1 MKLQQR
7 DLQRIL
13 ANRPAD
19 LRGILVYGPDAGHVS
34 ETAEVLARSV
44 VEDPSDP
51 FRSVILSGDTLRQD
65 PTALIDAATAMS
77 LTGGQPA
84 GLGSRRDRRP
94 GSAVPGSR

>member
-13 ANRPAD
+13 ANRPAG

-34 ETAEVLARSV
+34 ETAGALARSV

-51 FRSVILSGDTLRQD
+51 SARLS
-65 PTALIDAATAMS
+65 S
-77 LTGGQPA
+77 PA
-84 GLGSRRDRRP
+84 IRCARTRLH
-94 GSAVPGSR
+94 